1 MFVRRAKGEMADHL
15 ELMMRDFWPL
25 LISFDDKKEEEE
37 NNDDERK
44 MIFSAKAAQ
53 HEHDLGGSQKGILMG
68 LRGCFWEVI
77 KER

>member
-1 MFVRRAKGEMADHL
+1 
-15 ELMMRDFWPL
+15 MMM
-25 LISFDDKKEEEE
+25 KV
-37 NNDDERK
+37 K

-53 HEHDLGGSQKGILMG
+53 HEHDLGGSHKGILMG